1 MPQPYAFVL
10 QMGERYYDRNDD
22 PRSEADANGGKPM
35 VAVLGAVVGEV
46 LLQASGNQEEII
58 SAVFVFLV
66 SLLIGTAAIH
76 LGAQVIVDRDTGF
89 VRAGITA
96 LIGAIAYTLV
106 GFFIGWIPLLGPILM
121 LIAWIGVINWQYP
134 GGWGTAIGIG
144 FIAWIV
150 AILILFALTSLG
162 IVTPEAL
169 GIPGA

>member
-1 MPQPYAFVL
+1 
-10 QMGERYYDRNDD
+10 
-22 PRSEADANGGKPM
+22 M
-35 VAVLGAVVGEV
+35 VADLGAVIGEV
-46 LLQASGNQEEII
+46 FLQTSGNQEGII

-76 LGAQVIVDRDTGF
+76 LGAQVMIDRDTGF
-89 VRAGITA
+89 ARAAVTA
-96 LIGAIAYTLV
+96 LIGAVAYTLV
-106 GFFIGWIPLLGPILM
+106 GFFVGWIPLLGPLLM
-121 LIAWIGVINWQYP
+121 LLVWIGVINWQYP

-144 FIAWIV
+144 LVAWIV